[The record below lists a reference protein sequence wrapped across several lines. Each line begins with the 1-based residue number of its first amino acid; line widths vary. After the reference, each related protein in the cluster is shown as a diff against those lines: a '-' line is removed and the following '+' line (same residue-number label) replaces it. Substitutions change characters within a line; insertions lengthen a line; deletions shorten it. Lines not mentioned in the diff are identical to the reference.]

1 MLVEQAGVEELA
13 GKISAAD
20 VQMLFERA
28 SGLEWSVFHSIAVST
43 LAGLVALAGPDL
55 LQSRDLSPAQIA
67 AKTRPAV
74 VLVTALADD
83 EEIAQGSGFVIDAQG
98 TLVTNFHVVEG
109 ADAVTVQFA
118 GGEIF
123 DDVSFV
129 AADRRRDVAVLKV
142 RGANLPFITFGD
154 DQQLAVGDRV
164 YVMGNPLGLEGTFSD
179 GLLSARRVDEGVA
192 YLQITA
198 PISSGSSG
206 GPVLN
211 GRGEVVGIA
220 TAVMRSG
227 QNLNLA
233 VTARYAQSLIATAAR
248 PRSLSDAREELA
260 AETATGGDEWE
271 AIVAEQVAEVD
282 KLFEDEGY
290 EPSHELQTGYMSTD
304 ETTTTQLDLDPG
316 RYVFVGVCDGDCE
329 DLDLAVHS
337 PSGTLL
343 GSDSEDDDVPVIEI
357 DVASAGEYSFTA
369 GMASCR
375 TDTCFYGVRV
385 LYKR

>member
-1 MLVEQAGVEELA
+1 M
-13 GKISAAD
+13 
-20 VQMLFERA
+20 
-28 SGLEWSVFHSIAVST
+28 FHSIAVAT

-55 LQSRDLSPAQIA
+55 LQSQELTPARIA
-67 AKTRPAV
+67 AQTRPAV
-74 VLVTALADD
+74 VLITALAGG
-83 EEIAQGSGFVIDAQG
+83 EEIGQGSGFVTDAQG

-142 RGANLPFITFGD
+142 RGANLPFIAFGD

-211 GRGEVVGIA
+211 ARGEVVGIA

-248 PRSLSDAREELA
+248 PRPIREAREELA

-337 PSGTLL
+337 PSGALL

-357 DVASAGEYSFTA
+357 DVSSAGEYSFTA

-375 TDTCFYGVRV
+375 AETCFYGVRV